1 MRCSPT
7 AFAVLA
13 GLVALCGCRERR
25 ESSAV
30 TVTNT
35 VVRTVTVTNTVSVT
49 QTVTVTNV
57 VVERHE
63 PPRALTVRRTAPYR
77 VSAQN
82 LGGAQ
87 LRQLLQGAGARVIA
101 CDSGAVAVVEAPD
114 PVVAALRTGGVMCV
128 QELQPADKAVPGTLE
143 GSSVRAVR
151 IVPLS
156 SIDVTAVVSAVRS
169 LDGELVQAVASG
181 SPAVRAKVSG
191 AAVRALAARGD
202 VRLIERDD
210 R

>member
-151 IVPLS
+151 
-156 SIDVTAVVSAVRS
+156 S
-169 LDGELVQAVASG
+169 LGGELVQAVASG